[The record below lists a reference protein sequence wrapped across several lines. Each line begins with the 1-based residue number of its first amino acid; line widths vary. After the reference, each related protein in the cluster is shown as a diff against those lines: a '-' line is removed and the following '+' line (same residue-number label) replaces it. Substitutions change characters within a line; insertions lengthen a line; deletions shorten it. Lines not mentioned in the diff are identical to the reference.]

1 MELKTK
7 NFNVSEEFKKMLIED
22 LKKGNF
28 IVKDGDLF
36 LKGIN
41 EEIRITRRAK

>member
-1 MELKTK
+1 MVKAKDFSIGEK
-7 NFNVSEEFKKMLIED
+7 FAKMIIED

-28 IVKDGDLF
+28 IIKDGDLY

-41 EEIRITRRAK
+41 EEIRITRRTK